1 MRRTSVKKSSM
12 FKVQQDKNVYK
23 KYLSQIETCASVRS
37 HPHLF
42 DVILFLLR
50 ASRELPKPFITTVMN
65 SQMKILSIKGSTT
78 DAKPMGF
85 PIRHQTS

>member
-1 MRRTSVKKSSM
+1 M

-23 KYLSQIETCASVRS
+23 NYLSQIETCASVRS

-42 DVILFLLR
+42 DVILCLLR

-65 SQMKILSIKGSTT
+65 SQMKTLSIKESTT
-78 DAKPMGF
+78 VAKPMGF